1 MDFNLD
7 RRRFL
12 AMGAAAGAI
21 VAAESLAPGL
31 ALAKGKNKPLTLEE
45 CQAMTPLKMAENSP
59 YVMAS
64 WKYILKITGEIHNP
78 KLRAMTRQVLDNP
91 CPTLLERLGDAAAR
105 KRACEE
111 LTAGGYVK
119 DATPDTLLPAWNDP
133 HKAPQ
138 PFYSAPG
145 SGYQSHHAYPG
156 GLATHTAGNLHI
168 SVEIFKTYQD
178 VYGLTMDRDT
188 IIAAQALHDLH
199 KPWVFQWQASGE
211 SRTEKVLAGQGE
223 HHVLG
228 VAESMVRGFSPEV
241 VVAQACAHDHPGTPK
256 DEAEVV
262 SWIKA
267 AAILAGKDPAASGY
281 LAKDGKTLP
290 LPRRMEGF
298 VTHLGDHDYVLTVP
312 AAKWT
317 IAALGE
323 LAKSR
328 YAMTDADLKGA
339 KFNALRN
346 AVFSKATIMNLYG
359 VYSTAGQKGLADAV
373 ERLVK
378 PA

>member
-1 MDFNLD
+1 MNFNLD

-12 AMGAAAGAI
+12 AMGAAAGAV

-31 ALAKGKNKPLTLEE
+31 ALAKGRNKPLTLEE
-45 CQAMTPLKMAENSP
+45 CQAMTPAQMAASSP
-59 YVMAS
+59 LVMAS
-64 WKYILKITGEIHNP
+64 WKYILKTTNEIRDP
-78 KLRAMTRQVLDNP
+78 RLRAMTRQALDNP
-91 CPTLLERLGDAAAR
+91 CPTLLERLGDAAAL

-111 LTAGGYVK
+111 LTTAGYVK
-119 DATPDTLLPAWNDP
+119 DTTPETLLPAWNDP
-133 HKAPQ
+133 RKAPQ
-138 PFYSAPG
+138 AFSSAPG

-156 GLATHTAGNLHI
+156 GLATHTAGNLRI
-168 SVEIFKTYQD
+168 SVEIFKTYQN
-178 VYGLTMDRDT
+178 VYNLTLDRDT
-188 IIAAQALHDLH
+188 VIASQALHDLH

-211 SRTEKVLAGQGE
+211 SRTEKTLAGQGE

-228 VAESMVRGFSPEV
+228 VAESMFRGFSPEV
-241 VVAQACAHDHPGTPK
+241 VAAQACAHDHPGTPK
-256 DEAEVV
+256 DEADVV

-267 AAILAGKDPAASGY
+267 AAILAGKDPVASGY
-281 LAKDGKTLP
+281 LAPDGKTLP

-298 VTHLGDHDYVLTVP
+298 VTHLGDHDFVLTVP

-323 LAKSR
+323 LAKAR

-346 AVFSKATIMNLYG
+346 FVFSRATIMALYG
-359 VYSTAGQKGLADAV
+359 VYSTAGQEGLAATV